1 MTPWYKQLHWQIV
14 IGLILGL
21 GWGLLSSASG
31 FNEFTTD
38 FIKPF
43 GTIFINLLKLIAIPL
58 VLASLV
64 VGVTSLNDTAKL
76 SRMGGKTVL
85 VYMFTTVFAITIG
98 LIAVNLIQPGTS
110 LPEET
115 KQSLIESYEPVN
127 ANPTEKLDQGP
138 LDFFVRIVPT
148 NAFDAFA
155 DNANMLQV
163 VFVALILGIGLIY
176 IPIQQGEVLINVFS
190 SLNDAI
196 IKIVDLIMKTAPVGV
211 FALMAGGI
219 VDLAG
224 DDLGRAVELLVALG
238 WYSLTV
244 LLGLFIHMVLVYGT
258 LIKVIGKMSFRKFL
272 IEMRPAMLLGFSTSS
287 SSATLPLTMDRV
299 KNHVGVDDEVASFV
313 LPIGATINM
322 DGTSLYQAVAAVFIA
337 QALGIDLSIAQ
348 QLTIVLTAT
357 LASIGTAGVPGAG
370 IIMLVIV
377 LQAIQVP
384 VEGIALILGVDRI
397 LDMFRTT
404 MNITGDA
411 TTSVVV
417 ASMEGKLRSS

>member
-1 MTPWYKQLHWQIV
+1 MNPWYKQLHWQIV
-14 IGLILGL
+14 LGLILGL
-21 GWGLLSSASG
+21 GWGLLSSATG
-31 FNEFTTD
+31 FNEFTTN

-85 VYMFTTVFAITIG
+85 VYMFTTVFAIAIG
-98 LIAVNLIQPGTS
+98 LAAVNLIKPGTS

-115 KQSLIESYEPVN
+115 KQSLIEAYEPVN
-127 ANPTEKLDQGP
+127 SNPTEELDQGP

-148 NAFDAFA
+148 NAFDAFG

-163 VFVALILGIGLIY
+163 VFIALLLGIGLIY
-176 IPIQQGEVLINVFS
+176 IPLQQGEVLINVFS

-211 FALMAGGI
+211 FALMAGVI

-224 DDLGRAVELLVALG
+224 DDLGRALELLVALG

-244 LLGLFIHMVLVYGT
+244 LLGLFLHMLIVYGT
-258 LIKVIGKMSFRKFL
+258 LLKTVGKMSFRTFL
-272 IEMRPAMLLGFSTSS
+272 IGMRPAMLLGFSTSS
-287 SSATLPLTMDRV
+287 SSATLPVTMDRV

-337 QALGIDLSIAQ
+337 QALGMDLSIAQ

-417 ASMEGKLRSS
+417 ASLEGKLRSS

>member
-1 MTPWYKQLHWQIV
+1 MNPWYKQLHWQIV

-98 LIAVNLIQPGTS
+98 LVAVNLIQPGTS

-115 KQSLIESYEPVN
+115 KQSLIESYEPIN
-127 ANPTEKLDQGP
+127 ANPTEQLDQGP
-138 LDFFVRIVPT
+138 LEFFVRIVPT

-163 VFVALILGIGLIY
+163 VFVALMLGIGLIY
-176 IPIQQGEVLINVFS
+176 IPMQQGEVLINVFS

-196 IKIVDLIMKTAPVGV
+196 IKIVDLIMKTAPIGV
-211 FALMAGGI
+211 FALMAGVI

-224 DDLGRAVELLVALG
+224 DDLGRALELLVALG

-244 LLGLFIHMVLVYGT
+244 LLGLFIHMIVVYGT
-258 LIKVIGKMSFRKFL
+258 LLKVVGKMSLRKFL
-272 IEMRPAMLLGFSTSS
+272 IAMRPAMLLGFSTSS
-287 SSATLPLTMDRV
+287 SAATLPVTMDRV

-337 QALGIDLSIAQ
+337 QALGMDLSIAQ

-417 ASMEGKLRSS
+417 ASMEGKLRST

>member
-98 LIAVNLIQPGTS
+98 LVAVNLIQPGTS

-115 KQSLIESYEPVN
+115 KQSLIESYEPVE
-127 ANPTEKLDQGP
+127 ANPTEQLDQGP

-163 VFVALILGIGLIY
+163 VFVALLLGIGLMY
-176 IPIQQGEVLINVFS
+176 IPAQRGEVLINVFG
-190 SLNDAI
+190 SLNDAVV
-196 IKIVDLIMKTAPVGV
+196 KIVDLIMKTAPVGV
-211 FALMAGGI
+211 FALMAGVI

-224 DDLGRAVELLVALG
+224 DDLSRALELLVALG
-238 WYSLTV
+238 WYSATV
-244 LLGLFIHMVLVYGT
+244 LLGLFIHIMVVYGA
-258 LIKVIGKMSFRKFL
+258 LIKFVGKMSLRRFFL
-272 IEMRPAMLLGFSTSS
+272 GMRPAMLLGFSTSS
-287 SSATLPLTMDRV
+287 SSATLPVTMDRV

-337 QALGIDLSIAQ
+337 QALGLDLSIAQ

-404 MNITGDA
+404 MNISGDA

>member
-1 MTPWYKQLHWQIV
+1 MNPWYKQLHWQIV
-14 IGLILGL
+14 LGLILGL
-21 GWGLLSSASG
+21 GLGLLSSATG
-31 FNEFTTD
+31 FNEFTTN

-85 VYMFTTVFAITIG
+85 VYMFTTVFAIAIG
-98 LIAVNLIQPGTS
+98 LAAVNLIKPGTS

-115 KQSLIESYEPVN
+115 KQSLIEAYEPVN
-127 ANPTEKLDQGP
+127 SNPTEELDQGP

-148 NAFDAFA
+148 NAFDAFG

-163 VFVALILGIGLIY
+163 VFIALLLGIGLIY
-176 IPIQQGEVLINVFS
+176 IPMQQGEVLINVFS

-211 FALMAGGI
+211 FALMAGVI

-224 DDLGRAVELLVALG
+224 DDLGRALELLVALG

-244 LLGLFIHMVLVYGT
+244 LLGLFLHMFLVYGT
-258 LIKVIGKMSFRKFL
+258 LVKTVGKMSFRKFL
-272 IEMRPAMLLGFSTSS
+272 IGIRPAMLLGFSTSS
-287 SSATLPLTMDRV
+287 SSATLPVTMDRV

-337 QALGIDLSIAQ
+337 QALGMDLSIAQ

-417 ASMEGKLRSS
+417 ASLEGKLRSS